1 MFPIAYFIE
10 KKSLANIYMS
20 TLNYNSITG
29 IPSFNMNNSLGNGM
43 RSPFFLLLLVLIIVF
58 LFFLVP
64 LGRKE
69 DSGVLSS
76 SGSGEPQYNFLNTL
90 FYAILVC
97 LILLNGLMYFF
108 NINLSTSL
116 KSLFSDEPLIDLT
129 YIGPEI
135 EENNKQKI
143 LEEKKQVFHI
153 PDNLYTYDD
162 AQAIC
167 KAYNSRLA
175 TYDEIAD
182 SHAKGGEWCSYG
194 WSKDQLS
201 LFPTQTDTYDKLQKI
216 KGHEHD
222 CGRPGINGGFIAN
235 PNVRF
240 GVNCYGKKPDITQ
253 EELNSMEND
262 PIYPKSMEDIKQ
274 EKLVQ
279 QWKNKIPEIMLSP
292 FNKEVWSV

>member
-1 MFPIAYFIE
+1 
-10 KKSLANIYMS
+10 MS

-29 IPSFNMNNSLGNGM
+29 IPSFNMNNSLGNQM

-64 LGRKE
+64 LGRKG
-69 DSGVLSS
+69 DSGGLSS
-76 SGSGEPQYNFLNTL
+76 SGSGESQYNFLNTL

-116 KSLFSDEPLIDLT
+116 KSLFSDEPTIDVT
-129 YIGPEI
+129 YIGPEN
-135 EENNKQKI
+135 EDENKVV
-143 LEEKKQVFHI
+143 EEKKQVFHI
-153 PDNLYTYDD
+153 PDNVYTYDD

-182 SHAKGGEWCSYG
+182 SYAKGGEWCSYG
-194 WSKDQLS
+194 WSKDQLA
-201 LFPTQTDTYDKLQKI
+201 LFPTQSETYNKLQTI

-222 CGRPGINGGFIAN
+222 CGRPGINGGFIDN

-253 EELNSMEND
+253 EELNAMEND
-262 PIYPKSMEDIKQ
+262 PIYPKSMEDIKE

-279 QWKNKIPEIMLSP
+279 HWKTKIPEIMISP